1 MRFTRYFA
9 ALITLFV
16 VTSCVNNDI
25 DILAPSASADS
36 GAVTICGRITS
47 FDDHAVTT
55 RAGKTNEESYS
66 SSMAMAIFPINEN
79 DKDDPTDDVL
89 GDCISYIHLQGS
101 NVNFT
106 IDRKKLRETYGVVH
120 DNKPFALYL
129 FANMPKL
136 PANMEGLADTL
147 VTLESFMKLAYANS
161 GIRRPQKGFPMVG
174 SLGDYI
180 TEGADGKKFVLIPTT
195 GAEPNVKISLPLVD
209 NDPNDTNAGEPSD
222 YIPIPL
228 KALYAKFSFVITLE
242 PDQHIQNGAT
252 PTFTLENYVLNNVP
266 KSVCAGA
273 SLNDKNPVFSD
284 EKITTPVGTS
294 VTEGG
299 ELKFDFYLPERFLTP
314 NTLPKNFP
322 YPLGENYTPVE
333 GYSNVRDEDKKYCQR
348 FKPDLVT
355 PEQKATYITLN
366 GHYSDHQGHNWDVTY
381 DIYLGEDNYGNF
393 DFKRNTNYINSV
405 VIRGIKANI
414 GNGEVGPYIDHRVTV
429 RGTLPII
436 ISLQR
441 ETLLDSHFEVRPLRV
456 RHPSG
461 APAGSKVTV
470 EVLDELGNSISV
482 PDGYPNWVRIEH
494 RNPGAESGTHLP
506 SGKRRYFTTDL
517 VTNTLVNEVDGRL
530 STVTLTGNKQETFWI
545 YVDQCDE
552 GAPLSNPNQ
561 VRKAKIK
568 VTYDKDGDPNTAN
581 EELVYTICQ
590 HLLYPVQTTR
600 SVADVAGTSVTA
612 GPYTYYIEYEEEYLH
627 NFDSEDSYG
636 VTEEAGMEWGL
647 NGVQLSHKD
656 EAIKVLAT
664 SSGLD
669 FIAEYFGWDKQK
681 IVNDAVKSLK
691 PKPYYDFYMVR
702 DVLPTT
708 PITPYAYNGLQ
719 FNEEIAYF
727 LRNDDTYKGHQGATS
742 SKDAKIDGISLDE
755 EPKSAFAYCYNR
767 NKRNSSGNVVSQDWY
782 LPAID
787 EIEDIMEFAYGD
799 FDDEF
804 QGNMYW
810 SCQPAYYKYESSW
823 QVESFLGGKNTA
835 PGVYYTDNTNR
846 ARASKALRIDDAFAG
861 VPDSGD
867 GRYAT
872 QSGSIYVSLIGNTT
886 IKMDS
891 PVLDLSHDSEY
902 KNYPGNLSRTGTKA
916 RVRCIRKAEGVTVH

>member
-9 ALITLFV
+9 ALITFFV
-16 VTSCVNNDI
+16 LTSCVNNDI

-66 SSMAMAIFPINEN
+66 SSMAMAIFPIDEINGEL
-79 DKDDPTDDVL
+79 DT
-89 GDCISYIHLQGS
+89 CISYIHLQGS

-106 IDRKKLRETYGVVH
+106 IDRKKLRETYGDVH

-129 FANMPKL
+129 FANMPEL
-136 PANMEGLADTL
+136 PANMAGLAEKNL
-147 VTLESFMKLAYANS
+147 VTLDDFMQLAYTNS

-195 GAEPNVKISLPLVD
+195 GEEPNVKISLPLVD
-209 NDPNDTNAGEPSD
+209 NDPSDGNAGEPSD

-228 KALYAKFSFVITLE
+228 KALYAKFSFIITLE

-273 SLNDKNPVFSD
+273 SSNNSAGVLK
-284 EKITTPVGTS
+284 EITTPVGTS

-314 NTLPKNFP
+314 NTSAETFD
-322 YPLGENYTPVE
+322 YPLGEEGNPVV

-355 PEQKATYITLN
+355 DGQKATYITLN
-366 GHYSDHQGHNWDVTY
+366 GHYSDHQGHNWTVTY

-405 VIRGIKANI
+405 VIRGIKAYKD
-414 GNGEVGPYIDHRVTV
+414 NGEVGPYIDHRVTV
-429 RGTLPII
+429 RGALPII

-470 EVLDELGNSISV
+470 EVLDSLGNSFS
-482 PDGYPNWVRIEH
+482 PSNDRYPNWVRIEH
-494 RNPGAESGTHLP
+494 RNAGAEPGPHHLP
-506 SGKRRYFTTDL
+506 SGKRKYFTTDL
-517 VTNTLVNEVDGRL
+517 VSSTLADNTKIEKQLDDKN
-530 STVTLTGNKQETFWI
+530 QETFWI

-568 VTYDKDGDPNTAN
+568 VTYDEDGDPNTAN

-600 SVADVAGTSVTA
+600 SAADVAGTSVAA
-612 GPYTYYIEYEEEYLH
+612 GSYTYYIEYEEEYLH

-636 VTEEAGMEWGL
+636 VTEEAGMVWGL
-647 NGVQLSHKD
+647 NGVQLSHED
-656 EAIKVLAT
+656 EAISIK
-664 SSGLD
+664 SE
-669 FIAEYFGWDKQK
+669 AEGWEVILSWLGWNKQE
-681 IVNDAVKSLK
+681 IVNNAISKLN

-702 DVLPTT
+702 DVTESST
-708 PITPYAYNGLQ
+708 ITPYAYNGLN
-719 FNEEIAYF
+719 FNTEIISY
-727 LRNDDTYKGHQGATS
+727 LKSQNPLHQTEGEGTGDE
-742 SKDAKIDGISLDE
+742 KKAKVEKISLE
-755 EPKSAFAYCYNR
+755 EQPKSAIAYCYNR
-767 NKRNSSGNVVSQDWY
+767 NKRNGEGIVEEIEWY
-782 LPAID
+782 LPSID
-787 EIEDIMEFAYGD
+787 EIEDIMENAYGD
-799 FDDEF
+799 FDTEF

-810 SCQPAYYKYESSW
+810 SCQPAYYRYDTQWSIITALGSSNPTGIYYMDN
-823 QVESFLGGKNTA
+823 VE
-835 PGVYYTDNTNR
+835 R
-846 ARASKALRIDDAFAG
+846 ARATRALRGENNNFIG
-861 VPDSGD
+861 VPNSGD
-867 GRYAT
+867 MTYANQDIT
-872 QSGSIYVSLIGNTT
+872 VNKPAFRDPT
-886 IKMDS
+886 ITAS
-891 PVLDLSHDSEY
+891 TPVLNLNYDETY
-902 KNYPGNLSRTGTKA
+902 KDYPGNMARTGTKA
-916 RVRCIRKAEGVTVH
+916 RVRCIRKAEGVTAH